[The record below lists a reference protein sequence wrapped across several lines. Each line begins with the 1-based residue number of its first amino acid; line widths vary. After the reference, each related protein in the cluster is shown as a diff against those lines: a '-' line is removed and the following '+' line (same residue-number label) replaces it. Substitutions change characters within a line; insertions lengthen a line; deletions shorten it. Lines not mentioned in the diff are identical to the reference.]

1 MATTI
6 AGIHDLNFY
15 LGYCPKRNAAETPPS
30 IGKGRLTAAIRAKIK
45 LILAPLGAPPEVV
58 TMELAEYLAAYQD
71 YWSENLSKLLAIKAS
86 ETVTVDAALLRF
98 IADLDEPTYLL
109 VLSRLKRLLELAS
122 PQEPGLLRDWA
133 GDGDTPPGADAAGV
147 ADAVLPDLLA
157 A

>member
-1 MATTI
+1 
-6 AGIHDLNFY
+6 
-15 LGYCPKRNAAETPPS
+15 
-30 IGKGRLTAAIRAKIK
+30 
-45 LILAPLGAPPEVV
+45 
-58 TMELAEYLAAYQD
+58 MELAEYLAAYQD
-71 YWSENLSKLLAIKAS
+71 YWSDNLSKLLAIKAS

-133 GDGDTPPGADAAGV
+133 GDGDTRSDADVAGA

>member
-1 MATTI
+1 
-6 AGIHDLNFY
+6 
-15 LGYCPKRNAAETPPS
+15 
-30 IGKGRLTAAIRAKIK
+30 
-45 LILAPLGAPPEVV
+45 
-58 TMELAEYLAAYQD
+58 MELAEYLAAYQD

-133 GDGDTPPGADAAGV
+133 GDGDTPPDAGAAAAGV

>member
-1 MATTI
+1 
-6 AGIHDLNFY
+6 
-15 LGYCPKRNAAETPPS
+15 
-30 IGKGRLTAAIRAKIK
+30 
-45 LILAPLGAPPEVV
+45 
-58 TMELAEYLAAYQD
+58 MELAEYLAAYQD

-133 GDGDTPPGADAAGV
+133 GDGDGDTPPDAGVAGV
-147 ADAVLPDLLA
+147 ADASLPDLLA

>member
-1 MATTI
+1 
-6 AGIHDLNFY
+6 
-15 LGYCPKRNAAETPPS
+15 
-30 IGKGRLTAAIRAKIK
+30 
-45 LILAPLGAPPEVV
+45 
-58 TMELAEYLAAYQD
+58 MELAEYLAAYQD

-133 GDGDTPPGADAAGV
+133 GDGDTPPGADAAGA